1 MSRASTNTNTDI
13 NIPKLKRCA
22 DYIRYLSLECIE
34 RAKSGH
40 PGLPLG
46 CAELGTLLYRY
57 ILRYNP
63 EEPGWVNR
71 DRFILSAGHGSMLL
85 YSLLYLAGYNS
96 FSLEN
101 LGAFRQLG
109 SNTPGHPEYSLDEG
123 VETTT
128 GPLGQGFAN
137 AVGCAIEG
145 KILAQQF
152 NEENFELFD
161 YTVFALMG
169 DGCNMEGI
177 SYEAGSLAGHLGL
190 DNLVAIYDSNDVSID
205 GYMNIT
211 FTEDVGKRYEAM
223 GWYVEHADIDNIPDV
238 FTKLKKLKGMRQG
251 KPKMLIL
258 KTVIGEG
265 LNKKKNTPGIHGAPA
280 GIDEIVFFIQHS
292 QIRDIFE
299 KKYGKEAVDKEN
311 QLPDIMYA
319 RLQEKEPLNDPES
332 AAFMRERLDD
342 SIQVYEKW
350 KQKLEAIKE
359 THPQK
364 HQMLSSYLEFTLPE
378 ELQTKLL
385 NYEHGKPDATRGI
398 SGRVLNLCAEY
409 LPQLV
414 GGVADLAGSTKANIK
429 APGQKEIPYIQRDM
443 FFNRNIAFG
452 VREHAMGA
460 IGNGLALNNVMIPFT
475 STFFTFFDYMKPAV
489 RLAALMKLNHLF
501 IYSHDSIYVG
511 EDGPT
516 HQPIEHLNA
525 LRVIPDI
532 HVFRPANDF
541 ETAFSYLY
549 FLQHMNGPVAIITSR
564 QKIPEN
570 AYSTSN
576 STDRQELYNQFK
588 KGAYVFYETGG
599 SNEPDIILSA
609 SGSEVSLA
617 LETAKKLEIEDNKQ
631 VRVVSIPCME
641 LFSEVDENDRQRLFI
656 PGTPLVLIEAA
667 SHRSVN
673 LFYDPRIILVDIE
686 AFGESAPA
694 RDVGEHFGFTADKVY
709 QRIKEAL

>member
-1 MSRASTNTNTDI
+1 MTSTGTNKNI
-13 NIPKLKRCA
+13 NMPKLKRCA

-63 EEPGWVNR
+63 GDPKWVNR

-85 YSLLYLAGYNS
+85 YSLLYLAGYKS
-96 FSLEN
+96 FSPTD
-101 LGAFRQLG
+101 LGAFRQLK
-109 SNTPGHPEYSLDEG
+109 SKTPGHPEYNLNDG
-123 VETTT
+123 IETTT
-128 GPLGQGFAN
+128 GPLGQGIAN
-137 AVGCAIEG
+137 AVGCAVEG
-145 KILAQQF
+145 KILAQRF

-169 DGCNMEGI
+169 DGCNMEGL

-190 DNLVAIYDSNDVSID
+190 DNLVAIYDANDVSID
-205 GYMNIT
+205 GHMNIT
-211 FTEDVGKRYEAM
+211 FTENVGIRYEAM
-223 GWYVEHADIDNIPDV
+223 GWHVEHADIVNIPDV
-238 FTKLKKLKGMRQG
+238 FAKLKKLRDLRQG
-251 KPKMLIL
+251 KPKILIL

-265 LNKKKNTPGIHGAPA
+265 LNKKRNTPDIHGAPA
-280 GIDEIVFFIQHS
+280 GIDEIAFFIRHS
-292 QIRDIFE
+292 EIRDIFE
-299 KKYGKEAVDKEN
+299 KAYGKEAVNEEN
-311 QLPDIMYA
+311 RLPGIIEAHLRDN
-319 RLQEKEPLNDPES
+319 EPLDDPGSKE
-332 AAFMRERLDD
+332 FMRERLDE
-342 SIQVYEKW
+342 SIPVYEKW
-350 KQKLEAIKE
+350 SQKLAAYKE

-364 HQMLSSYLEFTLPE
+364 HQILSRYLEFTLPE
-378 ELQTKLL
+378 KLQNELL

-398 SGRVLNLCAEY
+398 SGRVLNLCAKY

-429 APGQKEIPYIQRDM
+429 APGEKDIPYIQRDR

-525 LRVIPDI
+525 LRVIPGI
-532 HVFRPANDF
+532 RVFRPANDV

-549 FLQHMNGPVAIITSR
+549 FLQQMNGPAAIITSR
-564 QKIPEN
+564 QTISGT
-570 AYSTSN
+570 ASSTSG
-576 STDRQELYNQFK
+576 STGRQELYDRFK
-588 KGAYVFYETGG
+588 KGAYVFYETAGADG
-599 SNEPDIILSA
+599 PDIILSA
-609 SGSEVSLA
+609 SGSELSLA
-617 LETAKKLEIEDNKQ
+617 LETAKKLEIEDNKK
-631 VRVVSIPCME
+631 VRVISIPCLE
-641 LFSEVDENDRQRLFI
+641 LFSEADENYRGQLFI
-656 PGTPLVLIEAA
+656 PGKPLVLIEAA
-667 SHRSVN
+667 SHRGVN

-686 AFGESAPA
+686 TFGESAPA
-694 RDVGEHFGFTADKVY
+694 KDAGDHFGFTADKVY
-709 QRIKEAL
+709 RRIKKAL